1 METFGFLKIIPD
13 MPVAT
18 NRNYKLAPITSFH
31 HIFATA
37 TPISVTLTPK
47 FSESLS
53 LSFYAFI

>member
-37 TPISVTLTPK
+37 TPISATLTPK
-47 FSESLS
+47 FSE
-53 LSFYAFI
+53 